1 MKILIRGQKDKEWHL
16 VESAAYSREAEL
28 QRLLAESPGL
38 ISIDDV
44 RLNAGPLV
52 LAVREFGLPIGAIDL
67 LAFSAG
73 GDIAVVECKLAS
85 NPEVKRKVIGQVLE
99 YGANLWELSYEELD
113 EGVRLRRGESLAE
126 LMEDAVQS
134 PEWDEESFRS
144 NVEAS
149 LANGNFI
156 LMIVVDEIND
166 ELARI
171 VRFVNV
177 CGSPSFEFAA
187 LEMRRFQA
195 ENAEMLVPRVIG
207 PAQSPKSR
215 AKSEPGKQWDEAAF
229 FADLQGRYGED
240 AVMAA
245 RGILDW
251 ASNKVE
257 VWWGRGKRNGSF
269 VPYLYHKDVQ
279 HQLFAVWTNGGVEIY
294 FYWYSFKAPFDSE
307 EKRLKLLT
315 KLNQIEGV
323 NIPDNAINRRPS
335 FGLSVLADEE
345 KLEQF
350 LAIYDWV
357 VEEILES

>member
-1 MKILIRGQKDKEWHL
+1 M
-16 VESAAYSREAEL
+16 
-28 QRLLAESPGL
+28 
-38 ISIDDV
+38 
-44 RLNAGPLV
+44 
-52 LAVREFGLPIGAIDL
+52 REFNLPIGSIDL

-73 GDIAVVECKLAS
+73 GDIAIIECKLAS
-85 NPEVKRKVIGQVLE
+85 NTEVKRKVIGQVLE

-113 EGVRLRRGESLAE
+113 EGVLLRCGAPLAE
-126 LMEDAVQS
+126 LVEDAVQS
-134 PEWDEESFRS
+134 PDWDEESFRS

-149 LANGNFI
+149 LASGNFI

-171 VRFVNV
+171 VRFVNI

-195 ENAEMLVPRVIG
+195 EKAEMLVPRVLG
-207 PAQSPKSR
+207 PAQTKKSR
-215 AKSEPGKQWDEAAF
+215 VRSESNHKWDEATF
-229 FADLQGRYGED
+229 FTELQRRNGDD
-240 AVMAA
+240 AVLAA

-251 ASNKVE
+251 ATSNVE
-257 VWWGRGKRNGSF
+257 VWWGRGKINGSF

-294 FYWYSFKAPFDSE
+294 FYWYSFKTPFDSE
-307 EKRLKLLT
+307 EMRLELLN

-323 NIPDNAINRRPS
+323 NIPREGINRRPS
-335 FGLSVLADEE
+335 FNLSLLAQEE

-350 LAIYDWV
+350 RSIYDWV
-357 VEEILES
+357 VEEILKS